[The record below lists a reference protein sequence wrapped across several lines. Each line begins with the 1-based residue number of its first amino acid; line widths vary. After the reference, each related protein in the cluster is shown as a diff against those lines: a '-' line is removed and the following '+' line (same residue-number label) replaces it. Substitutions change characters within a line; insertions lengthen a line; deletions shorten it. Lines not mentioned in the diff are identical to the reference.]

1 MLHLLDEALEALV
14 RAALP
19 LGRHDVDVAFEA
31 PTGDWAAALTRPS
44 VNLYLWAVAP
54 SASGAEAGMELREH
68 EGRLVRRPPLPR
80 VDCSYLVTAWATEPA
95 DEHQLLSAL
104 LAIALTSTELPA
116 RFLPAAMAA
125 VRPPPRLSVARGG
138 DDRRIIDV
146 WSALGGRLRPAVDL
160 VVTASLEA
168 AILTEAGPP
177 VTSRKVVVTAGDT
190 SDSRLVEGGRTPG
203 EREEVRDAS
212 PSLS

>member
-19 LGRHDVDVAFEA
+19 LDRQDVDVDFDA
-31 PTGDWAAALTRPS
+31 PTGDWAAALTRPT

-54 SASGAEAGMELREH
+54 SASGAESGMELRQH
-68 EGRLVRRPPLPR
+68 EGRLVRRMPLPQL
-80 VDCSYLVTAWATEPA
+80 DCSYLVTAWATEPS

-104 LAIALTSTELPA
+104 LAIVLTNAEFPVHLLPDAL
-116 RFLPAAMAA
+116 AA
-125 VRPPPRLSVARGG
+125 VQPTPRLSVARGG
-138 DDRRIIDV
+138 DDRRAIDV

-160 VVTASLEA
+160 VVTAPLEA
-168 AILTEAGPP
+168 AMLTEAGPP
-177 VTSRKVVVTAGDT
+177 VTSREVVVTAGET
-190 SDSRLVEGGRTPG
+190 SDRRVIVS

-212 PSLS
+212 SSLS

>member
-19 LGRHDVDVAFEA
+19 FGRQDVDVAFEP
-31 PTGDWAAALTRPS
+31 PTGDWAAALARPT

-54 SASGAEAGMELREH
+54 SASGAEAGMELVEH
-68 EGRLVRRPPLPR
+68 DGRLIRRPPLPR

-104 LAIALTSTELPA
+104 LAIALTSSEVPH
-116 RFLPAAMAA
+116 RFLPEAMAN
-125 VRPPPRLSVARGG
+125 VQPPPRLAVTRGG
-138 DDRRIIDV
+138 DERRAIDV

-160 VVTASLEA
+160 VVTAPLEA
-168 AILTEAGPP
+168 AVLTEAGPP
-177 VTSRKVVVTAGDT
+177 VTSREVVVTAGDT
-190 SDSRLVEGGRTPG
+190 TDIRRVVGRGTPG

-212 PSLS
+212 SSLS